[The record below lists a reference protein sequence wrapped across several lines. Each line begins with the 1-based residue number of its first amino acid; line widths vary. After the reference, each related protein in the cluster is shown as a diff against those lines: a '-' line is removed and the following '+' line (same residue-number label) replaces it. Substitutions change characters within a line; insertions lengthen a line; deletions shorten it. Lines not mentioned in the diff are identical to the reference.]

1 MLRERTSGL
10 NSYALFLR
18 ALLVVALAHL
28 ALGVQPIFGLMAR
41 FKTAALGE
49 QVCKAA
55 DFLVQVD
62 GGEVGSAF
70 RIPDLGVAGRGPH
83 FWLLQFRR
91 CWCEGCG
98 RGRLRELR
106 LDVGRGRRSVG
117 DG

>member
-62 GGEVGSAF
+62 GEEVGSAF
-70 RIPDLGVAGRGPH
+70 GLHDFGFAGRGPH

-91 CWCEGCG
+91 CWCEGFVMG
-98 RGRLRELR
+98 QLSELM
-106 LDVGRGRRSVG
+106 LYHG
-117 DG
+117 